1 MVSQLVVSGGAC
13 GPTRVRWFTMVITD
27 TKHSYVNGLQVV
39 RGIAA
44 DRSDRRRYAM
54 VEISYRIPTHKGEV
68 LGFIWIRITT
78 RVPEVL
84 VNSILKNN
92 DIPPMERDFGYSVHD
107 LDFERLV
114 EIKYP
119 IKDRFYPTQPIWT
132 SIEEIAS
139 LEDE

>member
-1 MVSQLVVSGGAC
+1 
-13 GPTRVRWFTMVITD
+13 
-27 TKHSYVNGLQVV
+27 
-39 RGIAA
+39 
-44 DRSDRRRYAM
+44 M

-84 VNSILKNN
+84 ANSILKNN

-119 IKDRFYPTQPIWT
+119 INDRFYPTQPIWT

>member
-1 MVSQLVVSGGAC
+1 
-13 GPTRVRWFTMVITD
+13 
-27 TKHSYVNGLQVV
+27 
-39 RGIAA
+39 
-44 DRSDRRRYAM
+44 M

-84 VNSILKNN
+84 INSILRNN
-92 DIPPMERDFGYSVHD
+92 DIPALERDIGYSIHD
-107 LDFERLV
+107 LGFERLV

-119 IKDRFYPTQPIWT
+119 LKDRYYPTYPIWT

-139 LEDE
+139 LED